1 MVVEDVFM
9 GPQCTVTLFNCTD
22 YMHPTYSCTYVLTYL
37 LLCTYLHVKCGKY
50 VSAEF
55 PALVVKA
62 SGLAAGKGVIVASN
76 KEEACQAAVDML
88 QVTSSS

>member
-1 MVVEDVFM
+1 
-9 GPQCTVTLFNCTD
+9 
-22 YMHPTYSCTYVLTYL
+22 
-37 LLCTYLHVKCGKY
+37 VKCGKY